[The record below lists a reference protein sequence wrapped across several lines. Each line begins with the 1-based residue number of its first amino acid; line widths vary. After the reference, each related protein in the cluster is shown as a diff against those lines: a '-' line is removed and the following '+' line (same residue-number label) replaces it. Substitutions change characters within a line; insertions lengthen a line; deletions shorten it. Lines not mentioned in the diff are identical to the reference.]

1 MMTFI
6 DNVYESV
13 STKPLNGN
21 NVLII
26 QREFSRIPLTSDLTL
41 ETLHTIIQ
49 TVYFVSVNLKEA
61 A

>member
-1 MMTFI
+1 MVTFI
-6 DNVYESV
+6 DKVYASV

-21 NVLII
+21 NVLIN
-26 QREFSRIPLTSDLTL
+26 QREFSRIVLTSDLTL